1 MFTVFFIMLGGMAL
15 GWLLRGK
22 LAARFFDNAIMLII
36 LLLLFSLGMSVG
48 GNTTLLANLPTLGGQ
63 ALLLTLAGI
72 GGSIICAMLLS
83 HFFLKK

>member
-1 MFTVFFIMLGGMAL
+1 MFTVFFIMLIGMAL

-22 LAARFFDNAIMLII
+22 LAARFFDKAIMLII

-48 GNTTLLANLPTLGGQ
+48 GNTTLLANLPMLGGQ
-63 ALLLTLAGI
+63 ALFLTLAGI

-83 HFFLKK
+83 HFFYKK

>member
-1 MFTVFFIMLGGMAL
+1 MFTVFFIMLIGMAL

-22 LAARFFDNAIMLII
+22 LAARFFDKAIMLII

-48 GNTTLLANLPTLGGQ
+48 GNTTLLANLHTLGGQ
-63 ALLLTLAGI
+63 ALFLTLAGI

-83 HFFLKK
+83 HFFYKK